1 MQLSPAPAFGFLHRG
16 DEIFSR
22 KVVAIAQIAGVER
35 EKTVCCSSAD
45 SLFRQIKRFKMPS
58 AVLWA

>member
-35 EKTVCCSSAD
+35 EKSRL
-45 SLFRQIKRFKMPS
+45 LFLRRQSFLANKTI
-58 AVLWA
+58 